1 MGTCASAPA
10 AAADEALVETRASV
24 AAELAPLHEATLA
37 TQRDELERLLATQR
51 DEFERKLAAAEAAA
65 REATKSKEAAWTELE
80 RMRSE
85 LPAAHER
92 DAGHGIMQH
101 VAEMSVRISRLMA
114 PALQQT
120 VIPPA
125 APSNER
131 ATQPAQVTDKDAEI
145 TRLRDDNARKDAEIA
160 SKDAEIATLRRKLL
174 RSSAAGAGAAG
185 APPET
190 SAVTDEE
197 LEAATA
203 QVELEQQEGK
213 CTFWFVKADA
223 IRGSDETTLPS
234 FRALRERGQLE
245 QRTISRSDAFR
256 GVHRRELL
264 AISHRWESPE
274 APDGLGVQM
283 GALRKRLAERQ
294 EIELVWYDYWCM
306 AQDERSAEERQT
318 GRRGDTRSPAAIALF
333 KHMLKNVNLLYL
345 GCSVL
350 CLVDISYLSRFW
362 VRDRR

>member
-1 MGTCASAPA
+1 MHL
-10 AAADEALVETRASV
+10 LVCQGRRHSRLRRDH
-24 AAELAPLHEATLA
+24 AAELPG
-37 TQRDELERLLATQR
+37 
-51 DEFERKLAAAEAAA
+51 AA
-65 REATKSKEAAWTELE
+65 RARAA
-80 RMRSE
+80 
-85 LPAAHER
+85 
-92 DAGHGIMQH
+92 
-101 VAEMSVRISRLMA
+101 
-114 PALQQT
+114 
-120 VIPPA
+120 
-125 APSNER
+125 
-131 ATQPAQVTDKDAEI
+131 
-145 TRLRDDNARKDAEIA
+145 
-160 SKDAEIATLRRKLL
+160 
-174 RSSAAGAGAAG
+174 
-185 APPET
+185 
-190 SAVTDEE
+190 
-197 LEAATA
+197 
-203 QVELEQQEGK
+203 
-213 CTFWFVKADA
+213 
-223 IRGSDETTLPS
+223 
-234 FRALRERGQLE
+234 RAL